1 MNLKLIDEINILV
14 DRKLVIWLNVWAMV
28 MFFVLLVGGFGL
40 FLPPEGS
47 VPITALGLLSFF
59 ITLVLTFFL
68 HEWIHGIF
76 FKIFAPGSKV
86 QYGFKIGMLYAANPG
101 TKYNKQQFTVIVTM
115 PFVIITLLVF
125 LSFIFP
131 INRVALY
138 LLFAIHTSGC
148 VGDFYY
154 CYKLWRNKNR
164 PILIEDTAEGI
175 KIFEVLKTN
184 NTIER

>member
-14 DRKLVIWLNVWAMV
+14 NRKLVIWLNVWAMV
-28 MFFVLLVGGFGL
+28 MFFVLLVGGL
-40 FLPPEGS
+40 FLSPEGS
-47 VPITALGLLSFF
+47 VPITALGLFSFF

-76 FKIFAPGSKV
+76 FKVFAPGSKV
-86 QYGFKIGMLYAANPG
+86 QYGFKSGMLYAANPG
-101 TKYNKQQFTVIVTM
+101 TKYNKQQFTWIVIM

-125 LSFIFP
+125 LSSAFP

-154 CYKLWRNKNR
+154 CYKLWRNKKR

-175 KIFEVLKTN
+175 KIFEEVKAN